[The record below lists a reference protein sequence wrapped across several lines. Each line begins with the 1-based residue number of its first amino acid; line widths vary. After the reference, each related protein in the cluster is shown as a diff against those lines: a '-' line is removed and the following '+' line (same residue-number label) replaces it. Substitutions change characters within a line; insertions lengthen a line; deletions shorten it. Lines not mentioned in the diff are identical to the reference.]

1 MQVRQS
7 TKVRPAVTTALIL
20 AAGLSSV
27 SCDRADPHQHA
38 LASGS
43 AKLQA
48 NSGGA
53 FAAPYESV
61 QKKNY
66 QDTIEIAKP
75 VASLEE
81 KSPQSAAASAL
92 VGTAQLGKAQ
102 SLLDEAAVMEQA
114 AIGRATLLRVSLD
127 NWIAYSFS
135 ADTAQGFDPTDVLAS
150 IDAARAESDREVQ
163 ALQSKL
169 QDVERRLADFRSRSK
184 SKFEEAD
191 KFAVE
196 YAKARESLAT
206 LSASE
211 AESRLASA
219 REERRKGDAIRV
231 EASRLQAQADVTQP
245 EADELKVLI
254 TATQNRI
261 ASLDREKLE
270 ISERAQQGRAAA
282 AQSRSSAAET
292 AKQIE
297 TGLADLASARNSG
310 VIAKYDEAIAAL
322 RTAATSAKAASADAT
337 AGGKV
342 LVGRTQ
348 LALAGALAAKAS
360 SLKSYSSFLHQF
372 AAANP
377 PLPFAAAL
385 EAPQKDAAEQIRIA
399 TDDAKAAFEAA
410 QSAFSSVQLRG
421 QGAAAI
427 KDRMTQLA
435 EAIGALAGQ
444 SAPAPTEQ
452 AAPSDQP
459 APAEPAAQPPAD
471 SSSTPP
477 TAAASPDSDAQAAWK
492 QIYAAL
498 DAGDT
503 AAAMPLVKLLD
514 PAHEASIAVVLNLK
528 FQTNELNA
536 ACTEKFGVKFIEMMR
551 EATGKPNPPDVD
563 STVVVE
569 GDTAVVSNPS
579 FPEPL
584 KLVRQDGKWLIE
596 STSVLTP
603 QATQLLPFAPK
614 MSDVSKALAADI
626 RAGTVTKEQ
635 VLPEFQ
641 KRAAASMQS
650 GGG

>member
-135 ADTAQGFDPTDVLAS
+135 ADTAQGFDPTDVLAR
-150 IDAARAESDREVQ
+150 IDADRAERDREVQ

-169 QDVERRLADFRSRSK
+169 QDVERRLADLRSRSK
-184 SKFEEAD
+184 SKFEEAE

-219 REERRKGDAIRV
+219 RDERRKGDAIRV

-254 TATQNRI
+254 IATQNRI

-270 ISERAQQGRAAA
+270 INERAQQGRAAA

-444 SAPAPTEQ
+444 SAAVPPPPAEASPESAQPATPAPE
-452 AAPSDQP
+452 AA
-459 APAEPAAQPPAD
+459 
-471 SSSTPP
+471 TP
-477 TAAASPDSDAQAAWK
+477 TAAAAPDAGAAWGVIYVAMEAGNFEALKPLTRFTDPSHEGILSSLMVVARATEEIDAACKEKFGKSMSDAVAVAQGTTSPTASDFKVEVAGTEATVSHPSQPAQIKLVLIENQWLLDSGSLANGPAAM
-492 QIYAAL
+492 
-498 DAGDT
+498 
-503 AAAMPLVKLLD
+503 AAAM
-514 PAHEASIAVVLNLK
+514 SGQI
-528 FQTNELNA
+528 TGA
-536 ACTEKFGVKFIEMMR
+536 AKSVTD
-551 EATGKPNPPDVD
+551 DV
-563 STVVVE
+563 
-569 GDTAVVSNPS
+569 
-579 FPEPL
+579 
-584 KLVRQDGKWLIE
+584 
-596 STSVLTP
+596 
-603 QATQLLPFAPK
+603 
-614 MSDVSKALAADI
+614 
-626 RAGTVTKEQ
+626 RAGKFATVEE
-635 VLPEFQ
+635 VFPAFQ
-641 KRAAASMQS
+641 KRIM
-650 GGG
+650 GGGGGG